1 MSPTGL
7 GPQAQQ
13 VLFGEA
19 SEGYDELT
27 DDEGRPR
34 GHWSE
39 LLSSLAP
46 MGQQGLVRLSARV
59 ARQVDSDGITYN
71 PVGASALA
79 AVRGRSGGG
88 GLEPVHDGP
97 APWPLDPVP
106 LVVSAQDWA
115 VLEEGLAQRARL
127 FARLLADLYGPQ
139 RVLTQGLLPPEL
151 VFAHRGYLR
160 MAHESPSPAKPVFLH
175 AVELGRK
182 PSGEFVVHADRTQA
196 PSGIGY
202 AVAARRVLMRTAP
215 GVFQAVGPRS
225 LGPFVQELRLAL
237 MEAAPAGVE
246 DPTVVVFS
254 PGTGSETAFDQ
265 AHLALLMGFPLVQAP
280 DLVVREGKLWM
291 RSLGTLKRV
300 DVVLRRVDSQYIDP
314 LDLRPDSQLGVAGLV
329 EAANRGTVTIV
340 NSIGSGVL
348 ENPALAVFL
357 PQLARTLLD
366 EELLL
371 GSASVLWGGSPADR
385 AKIVGDLGELVVRDV
400 VTGAARA
407 GWSLTAD
414 GRESFERRLAAEPW
428 RWVGQPPQQL
438 SSAPVIAEAAG
449 EDEPALLRGAPVLMR
464 CFTVAHG
471 DRQMVLPGGLGQVM
485 ATGAG
490 RALPASTA
498 TKDIWVAQPAPA
510 AARGKEPAERG
521 ARVVAL
527 DGGNR
532 PLAGEQQRS
541 AQEVRADESVTSPRV
556 LADLFWIGRY
566 GERAEALARLLIVI
580 RERLQEHRSASGP
593 AAPFGD
599 PLESLF
605 AALEQVAVGPGLGSE
620 LSVERGLRELRA
632 FTFDRE
638 RSGSL
643 AQSVD
648 RLGNAAQGVRDQLS
662 VDTWMVLA
670 DVERALERPA
680 RQSAAESWADELE
693 QLSSAQ
699 SQVLAGMLA
708 LSGLAAESMV
718 QDPGWRLMDIGKRIE
733 RGLQLT
739 ALVRSAL
746 GEAHDADVERP
757 LTESVLSAV
766 ESAVIYRRR
775 NHLRVRI
782 GAVAELLFF
791 DPDNPRSL
799 VYQLEALRR
808 NLMALPDA
816 ARSTRGEHALESLF
830 SVLRRVEPGELE
842 RVSADGGRT
851 ELTQWLTAMH
861 DGLSE
866 LAAIIESSRLTPP
879 SRMRPLW
886 AGAGQSWS

>member
-27 DDEGRPR
+27 DDEGQPR
-34 GHWSE
+34 AHWSE
-39 LLSSLAP
+39 LIASLAP
-46 MGQQGLVRLSARV
+46 LGPAGLERMRARV
-59 ARQVDSDGITYN
+59 ARQVDNDGITYN
-71 PVGASALA
+71 PVGAPALSTA
-79 AVRGRSGGG
+79 RGGPGA
-88 GLEPVHDGP
+88 EKQAPVHGGP

-127 FARLLADLYGPQ
+127 FVALLADLYGPQ
-139 RVLTQGLLPPEL
+139 RILEQGVLPPEL

-160 MAHESPSPAKPVFLH
+160 MALQAPSPEKPVFLH
-175 AVELGRK
+175 AVELGRG

-202 AVAARRVLMRTAP
+202 AVAGRRVLMRTAP

-237 MEAAPAGVE
+237 IEAAPAGAE
-246 DPTVVVFS
+246 DPTVVVLS
-254 PGTGSETAFDQ
+254 PGVGSETAFDQ
-265 AHLALLMGFPLVQAP
+265 AHLALIMGFPLVQAA
-280 DLVVREGKLWM
+280 DLMVREGKVWM

-300 DVVLRRVDSQYIDP
+300 DVILRRVDSQYVDP
-314 LDLRPDSQLGVAGLV
+314 LDLRPDSQLGVPGLV
-329 EAANRGTVTIV
+329 EAANRGTVTVV

-357 PQLARTLLD
+357 PQLARALLD

-371 GSASVLWGGSPADR
+371 DSAAVLWGGRPTDR
-385 AKIVGDLGELVVRDV
+385 AKLAEDCAELVIRDV
-400 VTGAARA
+400 VTGAAQPGA
-407 GWSLTAD
+407 ALSAE
-414 GRESFERRLAAEPW
+414 GREKFARQLAAEPW
-428 RWVGQPPQQL
+428 RWVGQLPMGL
-438 SSAPVIAEAAG
+438 GSAPVIPDSRGSEAEDG
-449 EDEPALLRGAPVLMR
+449 PTLLEGAPVLLR

-471 DRQMVLPGGLGQVM
+471 NRQVVLPGGLGQVM
-485 ATGAG
+485 ARGKVQG
-490 RALPASTA
+490 LPVSTA
-498 TKDIWVAQPAPA
+498 TKDIWVAQPATG
-510 AARGKEPAERG
+510 AARGKQQSEQG
-521 ARVVAL
+521 ARVVAM
-527 DGGNR
+527 DV
-532 PLAGEQQRS
+532 PQPSPPEA
-541 AQEVRADESVTSPRV
+541 RADETVTSPRV

-580 RERLQEHRSASGP
+580 RERLQEQRSSSGP
-593 AAPFGD
+593 DVPFAE
-599 PLESLF
+599 PLQSLF
-605 AALEQVAVGPGLGSE
+605 GAVPQVTAGPEYGAEIG
-620 LSVERGLRELRA
+620 VEFGLRELRS

-670 DVERALERPA
+670 DLERALEQPLQ
-680 RQSAAESWADELE
+680 QSSQISWADEIV
-693 QLSSAQ
+693 QLSIAQ

-718 QDPGWRLMDIGKRIE
+718 HDPGWRLMDIGKRIE
-733 RGLQLT
+733 RALQLT
-739 ALVRSAL
+739 ALVRATL
-746 GEAHDADVERP
+746 VKQYEPDVERP
-757 LTESVLSAV
+757 LTEAVLSSV

-775 NHLRVRI
+775 HHLRVRVST
-782 GAVAELLFF
+782 VAELLFF
-791 DPDNPRSL
+791 DVDNPRSL
-799 VYQLEALRR
+799 LYQLEALRR

-816 ARSTRGEHALESLF
+816 ARSTRAEHALESLF
-830 SVLRRVEPGELE
+830 SLLRRIEPDELE
-842 RVSADGGRT
+842 RVSPEGERAA
-851 ELTQWLTAMH
+851 LAQWLTAVH
-861 DGLSE
+861 TGLGD
-866 LAAIIESSRLTPP
+866 LATVIERSRLTPP
-879 SRMRPLW
+879 SQMRPLW
-886 AGAGQSWS
+886 AGSKEQSWN